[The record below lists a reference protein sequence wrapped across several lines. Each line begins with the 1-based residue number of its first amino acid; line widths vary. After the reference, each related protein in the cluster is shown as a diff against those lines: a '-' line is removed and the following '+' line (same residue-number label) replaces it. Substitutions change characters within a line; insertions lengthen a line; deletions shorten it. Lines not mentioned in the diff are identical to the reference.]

1 MSAST
6 GRAGGRLQKIGL
18 WGEATR
24 KSQCGT
30 DANRWG
36 KGVEDG
42 VRGWERRMAR
52 LEGVDRMTVV
62 ENFVVD
68 LVKVSRIC
76 IL

>member
-6 GRAGGRLQKIGL
+6 GRARVRLQKIGL

-36 KGVEDG
+36 KRSGGWGEGLGAADG
-42 VRGWERRMAR
+42 AARGGGPDDGCGKQ
-52 LEGVDRMTVV
+52 LQ
-62 ENFVVD
+62 
-68 LVKVSRIC
+68 S
-76 IL
+76 